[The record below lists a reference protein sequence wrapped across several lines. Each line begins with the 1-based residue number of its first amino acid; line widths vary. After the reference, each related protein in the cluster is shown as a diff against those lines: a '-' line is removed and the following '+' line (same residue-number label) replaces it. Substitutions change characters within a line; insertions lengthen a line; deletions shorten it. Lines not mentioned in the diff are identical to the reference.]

1 MPTGGRGRRR
11 HMEPTR
17 TQLGAWD
24 DPQISLFAIVPQ
36 EPLADMLGRL
46 KQLPVTE
53 RRERNKQMDACPL
66 MMAQSPSTN
75 RLYRE
80 VKYQVAQIADDRNR
94 NYNPITE
101 RERQSA
107 LIASMMADHNRREFA
122 EAMRRKQLQTNAQ
135 RIRDLRIELERVK
148 TSMSVTKMRDDNFAN
163 RNSAHVQEH
172 QEAIEHRAHVQAEKE
187 AEQLARH
194 KKAHDFSDQLV
205 LQIRTRQAERDRQ
218 QQTDRE
224 EGQQKRQR
232 DGQAYANHLQQMLE
246 WRHEKRKE
254 LKAML
259 DEFGA
264 LQRKLRAEEAEKYK
278 PKLNVIVTEA
288 LGSVTRDFQRK
299 KEQENIDGIERRR
312 LIADQ
317 LGRELLTL
325 KRKQD
330 AHDSMLADILACER
344 QAREKKRH
352 QQDVEKREQQKHQV
366 AKDLIQQQKEQKLYQ
381 EQEDALYKALPS
393 DATSFMQ
400 RQYQQAKAR
409 EEFSRKINM
418 AAYKGV
424 AIGALENVQ
433 HRAAAIEEDRLIRKA
448 LHDMEVEMD
457 RRIDE
462 ERMRVLKAQP
472 PEIINGV
479 RPCKL
484 TKTERRAFNLP
495 KCGLLDEDTPE
506 F

>member
-1 MPTGGRGRRR
+1 MPIGGRGRRR
-11 HMEPTR
+11 NMEPTR

-36 EPLADMLGRL
+36 EPLSDMLGRL
-46 KQLPVTE
+46 KQLPVTG
-53 RRERNKQMDACPL
+53 RDRNKQMDSCPL

-107 LIASMMADHNRREFA
+107 LIASMMAEHNRREFA
-122 EAMRRKQLQTNAQ
+122 EAMRRKQLHTNAQ
-135 RIRDLRIELERVK
+135 RMRDLRIELERVK
-148 TSMSVTKMRDDNFAN
+148 TSLSVTKMREEHLAN
-163 RNSAHVQEH
+163 RNSERLHEN

-187 AEQLARH
+187 AEQLALH
-194 KKAHDFSDQLV
+194 NKAHDYSDQLV
-205 LQIRTRQAERDRQ
+205 LQIRTRQAERDKK
-218 QQTDRE
+218 QQTDLE

-232 DGQAYANHLQQMLE
+232 DGQAYANHLKQMVE
-246 WRHEKRKE
+246 RRHEKRKE

-259 DEFGA
+259 DEFGE
-264 LQRKLRAEEAEKYK
+264 LQRKLRAEEAAMDK

-288 LGSVTRDFQRK
+288 VGSVTRDFQRK
-299 KEQENIDGIERRR
+299 KEQEKIDSIERRR

-317 LGRELLTL
+317 LGRELLDL

-344 QAREKKRH
+344 QAREKKRAMLE
-352 QQDVEKREQQKHQV
+352 VEKREMQKHQV
-366 AKDLIQQQKEQKLYQ
+366 AKDLIQQQKEQQLYQ
-381 EQEDALYKALPS
+381 EQEDALYKTLPS

-400 RQYQQAKAR
+400 RQYQQMKAR
-409 EEFSRKINM
+409 EELSRKINM

-472 PEIINGV
+472 PEIISGV

-484 TKTERRAFNLP
+484 SKTERRAFDLP
-495 KCGLLDEDTPE
+495 KCGVTDADTPE